1 MSNKKISL
9 IIPCYNQ
16 SAFLV
21 ECLESVAQQ
30 TFTDWE
36 CILINDGSTDNTE
49 EICKKWVE
57 KDERFHY
64 FKKENGGVSSARNFG
79 IEKSTGI
86 YILPLDGDDKIAEN
100 YLKLASEKL
109 ENGFD
114 VVYCL
119 AKYFGERN
127 ENFDL
132 QNHTYENL
140 LRENTL
146 FCSALFKKE
155 NLNNLQ
161 FDENLIHGFEDW
173 EFWISLLSN
182 HDLKVFRLDETL
194 FYYRIKEISRNN
206 EIKKDIEK
214 DRSAKRYIFN
224 KHQDKYESTFG
235 DYFQL
240 LRKNNS
246 LEKKNKYLN
255 DILNSKKHQLTQKIF
270 KIFGK

>member
-132 QNHTYENL
+132 QNHTY
-140 LRENTL
+140 
-146 FCSALFKKE
+146 
-155 NLNNLQ
+155 
-161 FDENLIHGFEDW
+161 
-173 EFWISLLSN
+173 
-182 HDLKVFRLDETL
+182 
-194 FYYRIKEISRNN
+194 
-206 EIKKDIEK
+206 
-214 DRSAKRYIFN
+214 
-224 KHQDKYESTFG
+224 
-235 DYFQL
+235 
-240 LRKNNS
+240 
-246 LEKKNKYLN
+246 
-255 DILNSKKHQLTQKIF
+255 
-270 KIFGK
+270 

>member
-255 DILNSKKHQLTQKIF
+255 DILNSKKHQLTQKFF

>member
-57 KDERFHY
+57 KDALFHY

-255 DILNSKKHQLTQKIF
+255 DILNSKKHQLTQKFF